1 MPFALMA
8 IGLLLVIAA
17 YNNTQTV
24 LASQLKKDFS
34 GNTGFIYWIA
44 AIMIVG
50 AIGYIKPMQTVS
62 RAMLAL
68 VLVVIFLTNSGVFS
82 KFNSAL
88 SGSDAVPNGDAKVG
102 SGTGGAENST
112 GNASGEHQPLI
123 IDLFKSPTLGGMQ

>member
-1 MPFALMA
+1 MPFALIA

-50 AIGYIKPMQTVS
+50 VIGYIKPMQTVS

-68 VLVVIFLTNSGVFS
+68 ILVVIFLTNSGVFS
-82 KFNSAL
+82 QFNTAL
-88 SGSDAVPNGDAKVG
+88 AGSSDGDTKSGA
-102 SGTGGAENST
+102 GTGGDANAT
-112 GNASGEHQPLI
+112 GNAGGEHQPLV
-123 IDLFKSPTLGGMQ
+123 IDLFKSPTIGGVQ